1 MNRSKSYDQELSEK
15 LKNPHFAQNFLLTL
29 MEGEDGLSVEEAL
42 KHAIERMG
50 VKEFSEAS
58 GIPSPNIVDFL
69 KDRRRPKP
77 ETLDLYLHPFHLRIK
92 IELEKVA

>member
-1 MNRSKSYDQELSEK
+1 
-15 LKNPHFAQNFLLTL
+15 
-29 MEGEDGLSVEEAL
+29 MEEDGLNVEEAL
-42 KHAIERMG
+42 RHTIQRMG
-50 VKEFSEAS
+50 VKEFSEVS

-92 IELEKVA
+92 MDLEKVA

>member
-15 LKNPHFAQNFLLTL
+15 LRNPKFAQNFLLTL

-42 KHAIERMG
+42 KHAIQRMG
-50 VKEFSEAS
+50 IKEFSEIS
-58 GIPSPNIVDFL
+58 GIPSSNIVDFL

-77 ETLDLYLHPFHLRIK
+77 ETLDLYLQPFRLKIK

>member
-1 MNRSKSYDQELSEK
+1 MNRSKSYDHRLSEK
-15 LKNPHFAQNFLLTL
+15 MRNPKFAQNFFITL
-29 MEGEDGLSVEEAL
+29 MEGEEGLSVEEAL
-42 KHAIERMG
+42 KHAIQRMG
-50 VKEFSEAS
+50 VKEFSEVS

-77 ETLDLYLHPFHLRIK
+77 ETLDLYLYPFRLKIK

>member
-15 LKNPHFAQNFLLTL
+15 LKNPKFAQNFLLTL
-29 MEGEDGLSVEEAL
+29 MEGEDGLSVEDAL
-42 KHAIERMG
+42 KHAIQRMG
-50 VKEFSEAS
+50 IKEFSEVS
-58 GIPSPNIVDFL
+58 NIPSPNIVDFL

-77 ETLDLYLHPFHLRIK
+77 ETLDLYLHPFRLKIK